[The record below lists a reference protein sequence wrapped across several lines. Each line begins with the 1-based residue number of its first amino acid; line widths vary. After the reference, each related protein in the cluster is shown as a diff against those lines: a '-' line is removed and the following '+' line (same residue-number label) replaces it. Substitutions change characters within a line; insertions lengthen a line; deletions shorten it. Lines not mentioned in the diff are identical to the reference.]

1 MAIDFSTIIAAPK
14 IDAILASQQING
26 FEAAGGTDKQ
36 TYHSYGP
43 VYEALMAPLIKSKKP
58 VAILEVGVQLGGS
71 LLLWHDLCK
80 KAKVIGVDAQN
91 LVHPSIFPRM
101 EQDRLVFILGDGYIG
116 STIEQVKAAAP
127 DGLDFAIDDGPH
139 SLDSQCRFIELYV
152 PLLKDGG
159 IAVVEDVQDYGWFDE
174 LIKRVP
180 ENCSHEIVD
189 RRAIKGRYDDLMII
203 IRRQTS

>member
-1 MAIDFSTIIAAPK
+1 MTIDFSTIVAAPK
-14 IDAILASQQING
+14 IDAILANQQING

-80 KAKVIGVDAQN
+80 QAKVIGVDAQN
-91 LVHPSIFPRM
+91 LVHPSVFPRM
-101 EQDRLVFILGDGYIG
+101 EQERLAFILGDGYVS

-159 IAVVEDVQDYGWFDE
+159 IAVVEDIQAESWFE
-174 LIKRVP
+174 PLI
-180 ENCSHEIVD
+180 NCVDDAYSVEMVD
-189 RRAIKGRYDDLMII
+189 RRAIKGRYDDLMLIV
-203 IRRQTS
+203 RHD